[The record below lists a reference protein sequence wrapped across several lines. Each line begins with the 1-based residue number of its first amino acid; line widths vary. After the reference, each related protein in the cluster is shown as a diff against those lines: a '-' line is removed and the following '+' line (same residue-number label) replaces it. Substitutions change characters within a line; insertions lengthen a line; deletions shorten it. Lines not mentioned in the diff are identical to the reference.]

1 MTPSPR
7 TPRDRAAA
15 ALALG
20 ATIAALAMP
29 AVPLA
34 ERLHDDAL
42 ASIAARGS
50 RFDVVL
56 LNLPGIPMVD
66 AARPDGRNPA
76 APQHHCHT

>member
-7 TPRDRAAA
+7 IPRDRAAA

-20 ATIAALAMP
+20 ATIAALAMIG
-29 AVPLA
+29 VPLA

-42 ASIAARGS
+42 ASIAAQGG

-56 LNLPGIPMVD
+56 LNLPGVPMVGATLPTGSD
-66 AARPDGRNPA
+66 PA
-76 APQHHCHT
+76 AQQHRCHT